1 MTDISAT
8 PTLRQR
14 SRRAVTAALTA
25 LLLVLAAAC
34 SDSDDSGQPGSG
46 GAQGASFAG
55 SGSGDGSGATGL
67 QSDFV
72 RVVQKVRPSVVEI
85 SHGSGLGSGI
95 VYDDKGNIVT
105 NAHVVGDATQFKV
118 TVVDGRTVDATLV
131 GSYPPDDIAVVRV
144 RTDEKL
150 TPATFADSSKVEVGQ
165 IAIAIGNP
173 LGLATSVTE
182 GIVSSTG
189 RTVSEGGGVVLP
201 STIQTSAPINPGNS
215 GGALVG
221 LDAYVIGIPTLA
233 ATVPELGGAAP
244 GIGFAIPS
252 NRAKFIADQLV
263 ASGTVSNSG
272 RAALGIS
279 GATVASRSGEPLG
292 VLVRAVQPGGAA
304 EAAGI
309 APGDII
315 TAINEKP
322 APTLEALGTVL
333 ADLKPGDGA
342 TVTVLRPDG
351 TRQSVRVTLGNL

>member
-1 MTDISAT
+1 M
-8 PTLRQR
+8 
-14 SRRAVTAALTA
+14 
-25 LLLVLAAAC
+25 
-34 SDSDDSGQPGSG
+34 
-46 GAQGASFAG
+46 
-55 SGSGDGSGATGL
+55 
-67 QSDFV
+67 
-72 RVVQKVRPSVVEI
+72 
-85 SHGSGLGSGI
+85 
-95 VYDDKGNIVT
+95 GN
-105 NAHVVGDATQFKV
+105 ATQFKV
-118 TVVDGRTVDATLV
+118 TFADGRTVDATLV

-144 RTDEKL
+144 RDDGKL
-150 TPATFADSSKVEVGQ
+150 APATFADSSKVEVGQ
-165 IAIAIGNP
+165 IALAIGNP
-173 LGLATSVTE
+173 LGLASSVTE

-221 LDAYVIGIPTLA
+221 LDGSVIGIPTLA

-263 ASGTVSNSG
+263 ASGTVRDSG

-279 GATVASRSGEPLG
+279 AATVASRSGEPLG
-292 VLVRAVQPGGAA
+292 VLVRGVQPGGPA

-315 TAINEKP
+315 TAVNEKP
-322 APTLEALGTVL
+322 TPTLDALGTVL
-333 ADLKPGDGA
+333 ADLSPGDGA

-351 TRQSVRVTLGNL
+351 SKRSVRVTLGNL